1 MKEHFRDFWLRWKQI
16 NKVKKIISILALGI
30 AVWGVAYM
38 CVDVYNIWQENRY
51 AAVAF
56 GVLLAY
62 LFPVLYTF
70 HREIKSKNKE
80 ILEIVKTGRKEI
92 VEDKLMAFDYYTLPH
107 FIADIFKQFSSLWV
121 FVFLQTIFMQ
131 IPEFSDAKAEAT
143 MEVYIGFIIMA
154 LMVCLS
160 VYFTVAG
167 SSLAISTESFTRK
180 RHVKYIMKV
189 KKIL

>member
-1 MKEHFRDFWLRWKQI
+1 MKERFSDFRLRWKQI
-16 NKVKKIISILALGI
+16 NRVKKIISFLALI
-30 AVWGVAYM
+30 VAVCILIFM
-38 CVDVYNIWQENRY
+38 CVDTYNTWKENKY

-56 GVLLAY
+56 GILMAY

-70 HREIKSKNKE
+70 YREIKSKNKE
-80 ILEIVKTGRKEI
+80 ILEIVKIGQKEI
-92 VEDKLMAFDYYTLPH
+92 IEDKLMVFDYYTLPH
-107 FIADIFKQFSSLWV
+107 FMADIFKQFSSLWV
-121 FVFLQTIFMQ
+121 FVFLQTILMQ
-131 IPEFSDAKAEAT
+131 IPEFSDPKAEAT
-143 MEVYIGFIIMA
+143 LEVYIGFIIMA

-167 SSLAISTESFTRK
+167 CTLAISTESLTRK